1 MQTRHIPNQS
11 GIYSGFHVCCTL
23 FHQHRWTWCLDSF
36 SILKVFWDFS
46 RMSYTENHKSK
57 NSGIESQKHFFKT
70 KRKKKKK
77 KKSSYSQVSLTSL
90 FLCVTHLSVLA
101 CPDTLNEVS
110 AGKHK
115 ASQLITNYLKII
127 IIKNPVTLLSTLPF
141 FRVANRKGNQLKV

>member
-70 KRKKKKK
+70 KRKKEKKK
-77 KKSSYSQVSLTSL
+77 VQLFIGEFDFSISLRDTSK
-90 FLCVTHLSVLA
+90 
-101 CPDTLNEVS
+101 CP
-110 AGKHK
+110 G
-115 ASQLITNYLKII
+115 
-127 IIKNPVTLLSTLPF
+127 LP
-141 FRVANRKGNQLKV
+141 